1 MGAGKTRLGWEAARL
16 LGRPF
21 VDVDEAIAAAHG
33 PIPELFATQGEAAFR
48 EVEAWFV
55 RGGVRAA

>member
-1 MGAGKTRLGWEAARL
+1 MGAGKTTRGWDVARL

-33 PIPELFATQGEAAFR
+33 PIPELFADAR
-48 EVEAWFV
+48 
-55 RGGVRAA
+55 